1 MIQGS
6 LSFGLD
12 FRFAEMRGCVNGD
25 QTSYYNS
32 QSSWQ
37 GTDYQ
42 NAVKAARSNRS
53 GASAVSGWTNLQ
65 YLSYGC
71 IDTHFSGAWFNG
83 SADSYLTEF
92 LDRLSSAPWPG
103 GLR

>member
-1 MIQGS
+1 
-6 LSFGLD
+6 
-12 FRFAEMRGCVNGD
+12 MRGCVNGD
-25 QTSYYNS
+25 QYSYYNS
-32 QSSWQ
+32 QSSAQ

-42 NAVKAARSNRS
+42 NAVNAARSNPN

-71 IDTHFSGAWFNG
+71 IDTHFSGDWFNG
-83 SADSYLTEF
+83 SADSYLNEF
-92 LDRLSSAPWPG
+92 LDRLSTAPWPG